1 MNYERHDNEL
11 LDLGAASVET
21 KGGPMGYE
29 DLERTLWFHG
39 VGLSN
44 D

>member
-1 MNYERHDNEL
+1 MNREYRDDEL
-11 LDLGAASVET
+11 IDLGTASVET
-21 KGGPMGYE
+21 RGGPMGYE

-39 VGLSN
+39 VGLTR